1 MVKVIQA
8 NFGKNTLPDEEN
20 FIGEVQPILEELIEV
35 AHRNLGDHLGG
46 LMIHTLCLSMTKMVE
61 TLSQHIDQEEK
72 YILTMDNGDI
82 IDITLEPTE

>member
-1 MVKVIQA
+1 MAKVIQA

-35 AHRNLGDHLGG
+35 AHRNLGAHLGG